1 MSNLNEGQND
11 AEPTSGKP
19 AGNRKATLIRQG
31 VLIAILLI
39 VGGALAY
46 DYLVARPAKDTAYE
60 KAGELE
66 DSGAFREDVLK
77 ELGEPS
83 VTIKKQGGI
92 SIDQYNFRSGAIFRT
107 YKVYLVYSD
116 IGRLLDSTRDKE
128 PEEMSLADDDGSEA
142 SKSDNSP
149 TGASNLADSGRD
161 DGGSND
167 GGRGGDPAQFVARI
181 MENDADG
188 DGRLSADEIP
198 ERMRSNLDSV
208 DSNSDGVVDRD
219 EVTAMVAS
227 FGERGRG
234 NSNGEGSDRPQRPA
248 RPEIDE

>member
-31 VLIAILLI
+31 ALIAVLLI

-46 DYLVARPAKDTAYE
+46 DYLVARPAAQAAFD
-60 KAGELE
+60 KADELWKSRGQRKE
-66 DSGAFREDVLK
+66 VIE

-83 VTIKKQGGI
+83 ATFKKENDF
-92 SIDQYNFRSGAIFRT
+92 SIDLYSFRSGVLFRT
-107 YKVYLVYSD
+107 YKVYIVYAGTGLIES
-116 IGRLLDSTRDKE
+116 ISKDKE
-128 PEEMSLADDDGSEA
+128 PEEMNMPDADDSEA

-161 DGGSND
+161 DSGSND

>member
-46 DYLVARPAKDTAYE
+46 DYLVARPAAQTAFDKADALWKSRGLRE
-60 KAGELE
+60 KVIE
-66 DSGAFREDVLK
+66 

-83 VTIKKQGGI
+83 ATFKKKDDF
-92 SIDQYNFRSGAIFRT
+92 SIDLYSFRSGVLFRT
-107 YKVYLVYSD
+107 YKVYIVYSGTGL
-116 IGRLLDSTRDKE
+116 IESLSKDKE
-128 PEEMSLADDDGSEA
+128 PEEMSMPDADDSEA
-142 SKSDNSP
+142 SNSNNSP
-149 TGASNLADSGRD
+149 SVASNPTAGGGV
-161 DGGSND
+161 DGGSN
-167 GGRGGDPAQFVARI
+167 GSGRDRDPAQFVARI
-181 MENDADG
+181 MENDTDG
-188 DGRLSADEIP
+188 DGKLSGDEIP

-208 DSNSDGVVDRD
+208 DSNSDGVVDLD

-234 NSNGEGSDRPQRPA
+234 NGDGEGGDRPQRPA
-248 RPEIDE
+248 RPEIED